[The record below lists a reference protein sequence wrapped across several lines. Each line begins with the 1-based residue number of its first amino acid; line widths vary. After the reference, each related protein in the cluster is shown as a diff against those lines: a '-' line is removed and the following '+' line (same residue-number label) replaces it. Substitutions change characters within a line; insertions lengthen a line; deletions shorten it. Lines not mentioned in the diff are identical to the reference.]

1 MSIAASSALGAGIKH
16 TDSDAADTPHP
27 KSAAAAA
34 GNEGESKAAHR
45 RLLRSVRRLRRYCLG
60 RGRSVPRSLAR
71 SLSLQN
77 GLVNVRT
84 DISTMGGWV
93 ANSLTDTALRT
104 TVDFAES

>member
-1 MSIAASSALGAGIKH
+1 MKGKARLLIVDFSGPSA
-16 TDSDAADTPHP
+16 D
-27 KSAAAAA
+27 SAAIV
-34 GNEGESKAAHR
+34 
-45 RLLRSVRRLRRYCLG
+45 SVAVG
-60 RGRSVPRSLAR
+60 RSLAR

>member
-1 MSIAASSALGAGIKH
+1 MK
-16 TDSDAADTPHP
+16 
-27 KSAAAAA
+27 
-34 GNEGESKAAHR
+34 EKA
-45 RLLRSVRRLRRYCLG
+45 RLLIVDFSGPSVHRLRRYCLG
-60 RGRSVPRSLAR
+60 R

>member
-1 MSIAASSALGAGIKH
+1 MK
-16 TDSDAADTPHP
+16 
-27 KSAAAAA
+27 
-34 GNEGESKAAHR
+34 EKA
-45 RLLRSVRRLRRYCLG
+45 RLLIVDFSGPSVRRLRRYCLG
-60 RGRSVPRSLAR
+60 RSVGPSLAR

-93 ANSLTDTALRT
+93 ANSLTDTALRN